1 MKNAE
6 IRVCDPKTGGQKG
19 MKVAAY
25 DLIPWD
31 ALEEV
36 AKVYGWGAT
45 KYSDRNW
52 ERGFKWGLSYAA
64 MIRHMA
70 AFWRGEDYDPESGL
84 RHVAHAVW
92 HGLLLLAFAMRGIG
106 TDSRGVK
113 CKPDPVPDQ
122 ALQALESAIK
132 KSAQKHTKKHT
143 QRQQGKAK

>member
-1 MKNAE
+1 MNHSRGE
-6 IRVCDPKTGGQKG
+6 VRVVDKKSGGQKG

-45 KYSDRNW
+45 KYDDRNW
-52 ERGFKWGLSYAA
+52 ERGYKWGLSYAA
-64 MIRHMA
+64 MMRHMA

-92 HGLLLLAFAMRGIG
+92 HGLTLLSFAMRGIG

-113 CKPDPVPDQ
+113 CQPDPIPEKV
-122 ALQALESAIK
+122 LRALENAVAKAS
-132 KSAQKHTKKHT
+132 QNG
-143 QRQQGKAK
+143 GK